1 MTIRIVIG
9 EDHALVREG
18 LVALLEREPGMQVMA
33 QARTG
38 TELLQLA
45 RKLAPDLV
53 VADIGLPLMN
63 GIEVVRRL
71 RSGPEPCKCLCLSA
85 SDRPQQVL
93 AALEAGA
100 GGYVL
105 KDNSFEELAR
115 GIHRVM
121 ANQIFLSGE
130 LIGAVMHAC
139 RHPDEAMQ
147 AVRLPKLSGRERQ
160 ISQLFAEGHSTQS
173 IARQLNLS
181 PKTIATH
188 RENIFRKL
196 GIGTIAELTRFAL
209 HEGLTMQDVRT
220 AQASPVQAAIQW
232 GPTAG

>member
-1 MTIRIVIG
+1 MNIRVVIG
-9 EDHALVREG
+9 EDHGLVREG
-18 LVALLEREPGMQVMA
+18 LVALLEREPGIQVTG

-45 RKLAPDLV
+45 RKLEPDMV

-71 RSGPEPCKCLCLSA
+71 RADAEPCKCLCLSA
-85 SDRPQQVL
+85 CDRPQQVL

-115 GIHRVM
+115 GIRRVM

-139 RHPDEAMQ
+139 RHPDEAVQ
-147 AVRLPKLSGRERQ
+147 AIRVPKLSARERQ
-160 ISQLFAEGHSTQS
+160 ITQLFAEGHSTQA
-173 IARQLNLS
+173 IAGQLCLS
-181 PKTIATH
+181 PKTVATH
-188 RENIFRKL
+188 RENIFHKL

-209 HEGLTMQDVRT
+209 HEGMTTHEVRVVPS
-220 AQASPVQAAIQW
+220 SPVQSAIQW
-232 GPTAG
+232 PQGP